1 MLLFYVCRTVPYS
14 ILSCSKLTNLSYRR
28 FFTSQSTSED
38 SLNAPDTPGSLDQAI
53 ESGNWEQVAA
63 SAAKYVMDH
72 DESMPSST
80 SGAEV

>member
-1 MLLFYVCRTVPYS
+1 MFQSNQS
-14 ILSCSKLTNLSYRR
+14 IVSSFHYIPI
-28 FFTSQSTSED
+28 FTSED

-72 DESMPSST
+72 DESLPSST
-80 SGAEV
+80 SGVEV

>member
-1 MLLFYVCRTVPYS
+1 MTRSTFVP
-14 ILSCSKLTNLSYRR
+14 KLTNLSILP
-28 FFTSQSTSED
+28 FFPFHPDRSTIED

-72 DESMPSST
+72 EESSS
-80 SGAEV
+80 SKAV

>member
-1 MLLFYVCRTVPYS
+1 MFQANQSIVSLFHYIP
-14 ILSCSKLTNLSYRR
+14 I
-28 FFTSQSTSED
+28 FITSED

-72 DESMPSST
+72 DESLPSST
-80 SGAEV
+80 PGVEV